1 MVKIVNFM
9 SCVFYHNKKK
19 IGGKRNK
26 VLIHNTVTWMNPE
39 NVLLSGKKSN
49 TINNSVYDS
58 VHVKC
63 LKQVTQRQKIN

>member
-1 MVKIVNFM
+1 MCILPQQ
-9 SCVFYHNKKK
+9 KK

-26 VLIHNTVTWMNPE
+26 VLIHNTATRMNPE

-49 TINNSVYDS
+49 TINNSLYDS
-58 VHVKC
+58 LHMKC